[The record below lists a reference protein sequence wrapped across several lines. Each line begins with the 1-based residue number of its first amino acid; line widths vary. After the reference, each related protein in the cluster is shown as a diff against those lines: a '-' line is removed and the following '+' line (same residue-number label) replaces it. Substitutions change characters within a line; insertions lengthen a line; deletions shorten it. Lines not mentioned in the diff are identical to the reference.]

1 MEDQRAVRS
10 TLVRGVSIEFVVE
23 DGTDRSV
30 GERTDLDGTRGG
42 GFQPYDTERPRQPQ
56 DAEAGSE
63 ALFGVRPVLQDKIAE
78 RDGCRP
84 DEGGVPADTADS
96 PVGVTA
102 MTGRHMVGS
111 GRVLAIAA
119 RSQRAPDRAVAGT
132 IDNAEFYDLVLQQP
146 QGPACASLGRL
157 GTGQGNQL
165 GLLLAV
171 KNPSNGRH
179 RARLAAQHGLE
190 AFFHQLFAHP
200 VNHGWAGFQSFDD
213 PVVALPFPNQGFK
226 PFAFLAA
233 QPHNILLYRNLL
245 RSHDCLPRQSLA
257 TKANH

>member
-1 MEDQRAVRS
+1 MEDRRAVRS

-42 GFQPYDTERPRQPQ
+42 TERPRQPQ

-63 ALFGVRPVLQDKIAE
+63 ALLGVRPVLQDKIAE

-119 RSQRAPDRAVAGT
+119 RSHVDSDPLALDEDLHGAAG
-132 IDNAEFYDLVLQQP
+132 EPHL
-146 QGPACASLGRL
+146 
-157 GTGQGNQL
+157 
-165 GLLLAV
+165 
-171 KNPSNGRH
+171 H
-179 RARLAAQHGLE
+179 LAAREAVGNAVEVPLYIDVVIDAEPADRPLLVEPLE
-190 AFFHQLFAHP
+190 Q
-200 VNHGWAGFQSFDD
+200 
-213 PVVALPFPNQGFK
+213 
-226 PFAFLAA
+226 
-233 QPHNILLYRNLL
+233 I
-245 RSHDCLPRQSLA
+245 
-257 TKANH
+257 